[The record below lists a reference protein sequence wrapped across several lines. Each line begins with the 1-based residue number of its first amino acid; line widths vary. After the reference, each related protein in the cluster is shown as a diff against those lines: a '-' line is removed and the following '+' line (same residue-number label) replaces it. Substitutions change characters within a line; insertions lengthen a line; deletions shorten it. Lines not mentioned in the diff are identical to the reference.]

1 MAIAINIKC
10 DKDYTGDLNE
20 LLRAFAPYL
29 VIGDE
34 NTAEIKFTDTAFEC
48 GAKNNTEITLKYN
61 GELKYR
67 VNFDAKSDMI
77 KQKSEEKRHAKI
89 MLYDLFST
97 ITGRELPY
105 GSLTGIRP
113 TKLYREIERTGKDAR
128 DYFVDSLS
136 VSPNNADFIKQIVDN
151 QRKIYLEDAKTID
164 LFVNIPICVTRCS
177 YCSFISAEYG
187 KIKKLITPYV
197 NQLKREIEESIAIIN
212 TGGYK
217 LRAIYVG
224 GGTPTSLNA
233 DDFRVIMETLKCVGA
248 EEFTVE
254 AGRPDTI
261 TKEKLQIMA
270 DSGVSRISVNPQ
282 SFNDKT
288 LEIIGRSHTAED
300 IIKCYKLAREY
311 PFDINMD
318 LIAMLPNENFDDF
331 KYSLDKCIELRPDN
345 ITVHTL
351 ALKKGSALKLSE
363 YTRVDEDTAERMTE
377 YSRFALADADYQPY
391 YMYRQKYMS
400 GNLENAGYALKGKEC
415 IYNIDIMEESLGI
428 IANGAGGISKRIFAS
443 EGRLERLANPKG
455 IDVYLEREEKIK
467 IDKANFFKF

>member
-10 DKDYTGDLNE
+10 NKDYTGDLNE
-20 LLRAFAPYL
+20 LLRAFAPYI
-29 VIGDE
+29 VMGED
-34 NTAEIKFTDTAFEC
+34 NTAEIKYVNTAYEC
-48 GAKNNTEITLKYN
+48 GARNNTEVTLEYN

-67 VNFDAKSDMI
+67 VNFDAESDMI

-97 ITGRELPY
+97 ITGRKLPY

-128 DYFVDSLS
+128 DYFVNSLS
-136 VSPNNADFIKQIVDN
+136 VLPNNADFIKQIVDN
-151 QRKIYLEDAKTID
+151 QRKIYLEDARTID
-164 LFVNIPICVTRCS
+164 LFVNIPICLTRCS

-197 NQLKREIEESIAIIN
+197 TQLKREIDNSIAIIKMN
-212 TGGYK
+212 GYK

-233 DDFRVIMETLKCVGA
+233 DDFRLVMESLKDIDAV
-248 EEFTVE
+248 EFTVE

-261 TKEKLQIMA
+261 TEEKLKIMA
-270 DSGVSRISVNPQ
+270 ESGVTRISVNPQ

-288 LEIIGRSHTAED
+288 LETIGRSHTAED
-300 IIKCYKLAREY
+300 IIKCYKLARSY

-318 LIAMLPNENFDDF
+318 LIAMLPNESFDDF
-331 KYSLDKCIELRPDN
+331 KFSLDKCIELRPDN
-345 ITVHTL
+345 VTVHTL
-351 ALKKGSALKLSE
+351 ALKKGSSLKLSE
-363 YTRVDEDTAERMTE
+363 YSRVDEDTAERMTE
-377 YSRFALADADYQPY
+377 YSRFALANADYQPY

-467 IDKANFFKF
+467 ADKAEFFKF

>member
-1 MAIAINIKC
+1 MAIAVFIKC
-10 DKDYTGDLNE
+10 NKDYTGDLNE
-20 LLRAFAPYL
+20 LIRAFAPYI
-29 VIGDE
+29 VMGEDNI
-34 NTAEIKFTDTAFEC
+34 AEIEYVDTTYEC
-48 GAKNNTEITLKYN
+48 GANSNTEVTLQYN

-67 VNFDAKSDMI
+67 VNFNTECDLI
-77 KQKSEEKRHAKI
+77 RQKSEEKRHAKI
-89 MLYDLFST
+89 MLYDLFSSL
-97 ITGRELPY
+97 TGRKLPY

-113 TKLYREIERTGKDAR
+113 TKLYREIERAGKDAR
-128 DYFVDSLS
+128 DYFINSLS
-136 VSPNNADFIKQIVDN
+136 VSPDNADFIKQIVDN
-151 QRKIYLEDAKTID
+151 QRALYLEDARTID
-164 LFVNIPICVTRCS
+164 FFVNIPICVTRCT

-197 NQLKREIEESIAIIN
+197 NQLKHEIEESIAIIKSN
-212 TGGYK
+212 GYK

-233 DDFRVIMETLKCVGA
+233 ADFRVIMESLIGVGA

-261 TKEKLQIMA
+261 TDEKLQIMA
-270 DSGVSRISVNPQ
+270 DAGVTRISVNPQ

-300 IIKCYKLAREY
+300 IVECYNLARKY

-318 LIAMLPNENFDDF
+318 LIAMLPNESYDDF
-331 KYSLDKCIELRPDN
+331 KYSLDKCIDLKPDN

-351 ALKKGSALKLSE
+351 ALKKGSSLKLSE
-363 YTRVDEDTAERMTE
+363 YSRVDETTAEQMTA
-377 YSRFALADADYQPY
+377 YSRIALAKAEYKPY

-400 GNLENAGYALKGKEC
+400 GNLENAGYALNGKEC

-428 IANGAGGISKRIFAS
+428 IANGAGGISKRIFAT

-455 IDVYLEREEKIK
+455 IDVYLEREEKINK
-467 IDKANFFKF
+467 DKSEFFKF

>member
-10 DKDYTGDLNE
+10 NKDYTGDLNE
-20 LLRAFAPYL
+20 LLRAFAPYI
-29 VIGDE
+29 VMGED
-34 NTAEIKFTDTAFEC
+34 NTAEIKYVNTAYEC
-48 GAKNNTEITLKYN
+48 GANENTEVTLEYN

-67 VNFDAKSDMI
+67 VNFDAESDMI

-97 ITGRELPY
+97 ITGRKLPY

-128 DYFVDSLS
+128 DYFVNSLS

-151 QRKIYLEDAKTID
+151 QRKIYLEDARTID

-197 NQLKREIEESIAIIN
+197 NQLKREIDNSIAFIKMN
-212 TGGYK
+212 GYK

-233 DDFRVIMETLKCVGA
+233 DDFRLVMESLKDIDAV
-248 EEFTVE
+248 EFTVE

-261 TKEKLQIMA
+261 TEEKLKIMA
-270 DSGVSRISVNPQ
+270 ESGVTRISVNPQ

-300 IIKCYKLAREY
+300 IIKCYKLARSY

-318 LIAMLPNENFDDF
+318 LIAMLPNESFDDF
-331 KYSLDKCIELRPDN
+331 KYSLDKCIGLRPDN

-351 ALKKGSALKLSE
+351 ALKKGSSLKLSE
-363 YTRVDEDTAERMTE
+363 YSRVDEDTAERMTE
-377 YSRFALADADYQPY
+377 YSRFALANADYQPY

-428 IANGAGGISKRIFAS
+428 IANGAGGISKRIFAT

-467 IDKANFFKF
+467 ADKAEFFKF

>member
-10 DKDYTGDLNE
+10 NKDYTGDLNE
-20 LLRAFAPYL
+20 LLRAFAPYI
-29 VIGDE
+29 VMGED
-34 NTAEIKFTDTAFEC
+34 NTAEIKFVNTAYEC
-48 GAKNNTEITLKYN
+48 GASDNTEATLEYN

-67 VNFDAKSDMI
+67 VNFDAEIDMI
-77 KQKSEEKRHAKI
+77 KQKSEEKRYAKI

-97 ITGRELPY
+97 LTGRKLPY

-113 TKLYREIERTGKDAR
+113 TKLYREVERAGKDAR
-128 DYFVDSLS
+128 EYFVNSLS
-136 VSPNNADFIKQIVDN
+136 VSHDNAEFIKQIVDN
-151 QRKIYLEDAKTID
+151 QRNLYLEDARTID

-197 NQLKREIEESIAIIN
+197 TQLKREIENSIAIIKSN
-212 TGGYK
+212 GYK
-217 LRAIYVG
+217 LRAVYVG

-233 DDFRVIMETLKCVGA
+233 DDFKLIIESLKGIEA
-248 EEFTVE
+248 LEFTVE

-261 TKEKLQIMA
+261 TEEKLQIMA
-270 DSGVSRISVNPQ
+270 ESGVTRISVNPQ

-300 IIKCYKLAREY
+300 IIECYRLARKF

-318 LIAMLPNENFDDF
+318 LIAMLPNESFDDF
-331 KYSLDKCIELRPDN
+331 KYSLEKCIELKPDN

-363 YTRVDEDTAERMTE
+363 YSRVDEDTAERMTE
-377 YSRFALADADYQPY
+377 YSRFALAEADYQPY

-400 GNLENAGYALKGKEC
+400 GNLENAGYASKGKEC
-415 IYNIDIMEESLGI
+415 IYNIDIMEESLRI
-428 IANGAGGISKRIFAS
+428 IANGAGGISKRIYAS

-455 IDVYLEREEKIK
+455 IDVYLEREEKINV
-467 IDKANFFKF
+467 DKAEFFKF